1 MKVKKD
7 IQLEKNKGMLWNQSD
22 LNLFLSWQFWKLAPT
37 TFPQGIGFEFYLVF
51 VYISIATQ
59 QTI

>member
-7 IQLEKNKGMLWNQSD
+7 IQLEKNKGMFWNQSD

-37 TFPQGIGFEFYLVF
+37 TFRYTPKTGPLQKRP
-51 VYISIATQ
+51 ATVQ
-59 QTI
+59 